1 MFGLIGVSKM
11 KINQTPETV
20 TALLIDGDNVNS
32 EYIDAI
38 EKELA
43 IIGNTTHKRLY
54 YTYSTGIP
62 NGWDGVCNPHAL
74 TLRQVMPYTNSN
86 NSTVKNVADSQL
98 IIDAMDILHGNNVNC
113 VCIVASDSDYTTIT
127 KRLRESNIRVIGMG
141 EKRTPVAFVNACDEF
156 KYLEDL
162 KTKYNTVSSSKALL
176 PDTDS
181 DDGAAAPPTKAEIE
195 NFIKNMLEEAGHK
208 LDAGEIKKRICK
220 KWPSFNEVNYGATR
234 MSKFFDTKKF
244 KVIQEPGGNVN
255 VDLINS

>member
-1 MFGLIGVSKM
+1 M

-195 NFIKNMLEEAGHK
+195 NLSRICL
-208 LDAGEIKKRICK
+208 KKRGTN
-220 KWPSFNEVNYGATR
+220 WTR
-234 MSKFFDTKKF
+234 AKSRKEFAKNGPASMK
-244 KVIQEPGGNVN
+244 
-255 VDLINS
+255 